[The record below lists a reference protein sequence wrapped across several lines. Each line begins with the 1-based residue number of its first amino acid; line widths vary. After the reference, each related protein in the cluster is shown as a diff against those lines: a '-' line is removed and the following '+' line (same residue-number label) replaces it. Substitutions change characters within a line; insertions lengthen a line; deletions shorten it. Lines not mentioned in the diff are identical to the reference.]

1 MVQAASFEYI
11 EREVTMLHDLLLKHL
26 LVLAALLL
34 SFLPVHVRLPVHLHV
49 RLRDWRVVVLQTYYT
64 ASGRGLRQRC
74 ELARLLLF

>member
-1 MVQAASFEYI
+1 MQAASFEYI

-34 SFLPVHVRLPVHLHV
+34 SFLPVHVRLPGHLHV

-64 ASGRGLRQRC
+64 NRC
-74 ELARLLLF
+74 RESCRSAGAVPRAGAP